1 LCAEALHYSRELGER
16 ILGRIYD
23 YEDESRVIPDDF
35 WILLTENNKLNMRHC
50 IKMERKFGLIELK
63 KLR

>member
-1 LCAEALHYSRELGER
+1 LYAEALHYSRELGER

-50 IKMERKFGLIELK
+50 I
-63 KLR
+63 